1 VSARSD
7 NGQVTPRSMFSLFP
21 AADLLGPL
29 RRDLSINGLDPREV
43 SELLGSLRGAAIDA
57 RRAGAAGV
65 VVRARRNRIFRLFDV
80 IAVVHESLPRIAN
93 RVAFAPNAETGSAY
107 TPSTRRN
114 AK

>member
-1 VSARSD
+1 
-7 NGQVTPRSMFSLFP
+7 MFSLFP

-80 IAVVHESLPRIAN
+80 IAVVHEALPRNAN